1 MKSNSTGRKDQ
12 LIHRTEP
19 CDPPPPP
26 PPPPPPFFSVVQIIH
41 NPSPQKQQQQQQKRK
56 KERKKENKTVCDQSQ
71 LAKVHGVKTQF
82 TPLNHLYPQ
91 LHENTLSTD
100 ARRILPPS
108 IIQTCPNTYLFI
120 FRLIKRNRKK
130 ERKKERKWG
139 GGGESCRQPAH
150 NSVSGSIRTWQKW
163 LHGRFSGSKKK
174 KKKKNQGNSY
184 GE

>member
-1 MKSNSTGRKDQ
+1 M
-12 LIHRTEP
+12 
-19 CDPPPPP
+19 
-26 PPPPPPFFSVVQIIH
+26 
-41 NPSPQKQQQQQQKRK
+41 
-56 KERKKENKTVCDQSQ
+56 KTVCAQSQ

-100 ARRILPPS
+100 TRRILSPS

-130 ERKKERKWG
+130 EKGGGGGG

-150 NSVSGSIRTWQKW
+150 NSLSLVPSERGKNGYTEDSVVQ
-163 LHGRFSGSKKK
+163 KK
-174 KKKKNQGNSY
+174 KKKKNPKGTVMVNKT
-184 GE
+184 